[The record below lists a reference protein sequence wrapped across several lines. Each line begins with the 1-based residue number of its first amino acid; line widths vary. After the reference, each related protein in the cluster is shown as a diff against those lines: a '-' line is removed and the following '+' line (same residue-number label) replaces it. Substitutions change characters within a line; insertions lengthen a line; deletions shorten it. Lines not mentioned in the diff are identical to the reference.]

1 MDARVGH
8 PWSVAAAAPYRLT
21 TGRAPAAPGDVV
33 VTTGSGGPRL
43 RTGDRVRVRTPAGGE
58 TRTVVG
64 TVAGRGFE
72 DAVFFTDDEAARISP
87 AIDAL
92 VVHADAAAVREAL
105 GPDSGTDVLT
115 GHDRRRADPDPD
127 RDGRALVSVNAL
139 LGTAAGITLFVSA
152 AVVASTFS
160 YAVAQRRREFGLL
173 RTAGATPGQIR
184 RTVLAESVLIG
195 VAASA
200 AGTLFGATGAPLLV
214 RRMTEAGLA
223 PSWFALGDP
232 PWPLHAA
239 FWAGVAVATAA
250 ALVSCHRAGRTAP
263 TEALREAAV
272 DSRVMPVSRWVAAV
286 LVLLLGLGLPA
297 LALATDPGDLLGRKS
312 YVTRPMLLIVGCALL
327 APVLVCPVGRLLT
340 WLPARLPG
348 ATGVLV
354 RENTAAGVR
363 RTAAVATPVL
373 ITVALAAS
381 LTGTV
386 ATLEEARATEART
399 ATTADFVV
407 TSEQDGRPLATAL
420 LERVRDIDGAV
431 VSASR
436 STAVTVLEEDTALVS
451 SKARAVDPP
460 RLADVAKPPV
470 TAGRLADLDDGSIV
484 VNEEWLTTRVGD
496 RVTVWLGDGSE
507 RSLRIAAVLATGTG
521 DNGVY
526 VTARNAG
533 GAEIDRIDVKVAPGG
548 DRRASPP
555 RRTPPLPTPVRGWRP
570 PRSGRPRPVRGR
582 IPAPLTIRPRPPSAR
597 TTHAHRSAHDP
608 RHRSARHRDS
618 PGQHPGDGHLPPGAR
633 PRRAPTRRGHRPAG
647 PAARRGRGGG
657 GGRGGRGARGPGRR
671 GEPAGRVGRAGAA
684 GRHDRRRGALGNARP
699 RRRGRRAPGRQLH
712 HPAGPVRAAGPGRS
726 SWRAPPSRGRS
737 ARGRARG
744 RPVEGLGSP
753 MGSRPER
760 LPNPTT
766 PAGREGLDAVL
777 ARPDRAVVA
786 LDFDGTLADIVPD
799 PEQARAHPGTVAAL
813 AALAPKVA
821 AIAVITGRP
830 AGVAVRYGGFAGV
843 PGLERL
849 VVLGHYG
856 AERWDAVTGTVRAP
870 APHPGITAVRAEL
883 PGRTPRRRGLERHLD
898 RGEGEGPRRPHPA
911 GATRRRPS
919 SRCAGPSASW
929 PPSTG

>member
-1 MDARVGH
+1 MLALRGVRLRWVTFAGSFVALALGVGLIAATGLALAATFDAPERGPERFAAAPVVVRADGLLRVDTPTGTRTAPLDRPGPVPPGLAARLAALGRTVEDRTFPADVVDPRARQAVDARVGH

-173 RTAGATPGQIR
+173 RTAGATPCQIR

-232 PWPLHAA
+232 SWPLHAA

-327 APVLVCPVGRLLT
+327 APVLVRPVGRLLT

-399 ATTADFVV
+399 VTIADFVV

-451 SKARAVDPP
+451 SKARAVDPA

-548 DRRASPP
+548 DRRAVAAALNTAAADTSTRVETPAERPAPTGPGPDARPADDPP
-555 RRTPPLPTPVRGWRP
+555 AAAPGPDDPTRTGLRMILGIALLATGTALANTLVMATSHRGRDLAVLRLAGATVPQVLRLVVAEAVAAVGVGAVLGGLVAAVNLLVVWGALALLGVTTAVVVPWGTLGLVVAAAALLAAGSAVLPAL
-570 PRSGRPRPVRGR
+570 SALRPRPVEL
-582 IPAPLTIRPRPPSAR
+582 A
-597 TTHAHRSAHDP
+597 
-608 RHRSARHRDS
+608 
-618 PGQHPGDGHLPPGAR
+618 
-633 PRRAPTRRGHRPAG
+633 
-647 PAARRGRGGG
+647 
-657 GGRGGRGARGPGRR
+657 
-671 GEPAGRVGRAGAA
+671 
-684 GRHDRRRGALGNARP
+684 
-699 RRRGRRAPGRQLH
+699 
-712 HPAGPVRAAGPGRS
+712 
-726 SWRAPPSRGRS
+726 
-737 ARGRARG
+737 
-744 RPVEGLGSP
+744 GSP
-753 MGSRPER
+753 E
-760 LPNPTT
+760 
-766 PAGREGLDAVL
+766 
-777 ARPDRAVVA
+777 
-786 LDFDGTLADIVPD
+786 
-799 PEQARAHPGTVAAL
+799 
-813 AALAPKVA
+813 
-821 AIAVITGRP
+821 
-830 AGVAVRYGGFAGV
+830 
-843 PGLERL
+843 
-849 VVLGHYG
+849 
-856 AERWDAVTGTVRAP
+856 
-870 APHPGITAVRAEL
+870 
-883 PGRTPRRRGLERHLD
+883 
-898 RGEGEGPRRPHPA
+898 
-911 GATRRRPS
+911 
-919 SRCAGPSASW
+919 
-929 PPSTG
+929 

>member
-1 MDARVGH
+1 MLALRGVRLRWVTFAGSFVALALGVGLIAATGLALAATFDAPERGPERFAAAPVVVRADGLLRVDTPTGTRTAPLDRPGPVPPGLAARLAALGRTVEDRTFPADVVDPRAPEAVDARVGH

-451 SKARAVDPP
+451 SKARAVDPA

-470 TAGRLADLDDGSIV
+470 TAGRSP
-484 VNEEWLTTRVGD
+484 TST
-496 RVTVWLGDGSE
+496 
-507 RSLRIAAVLATGTG
+507 
-521 DNGVY
+521 
-526 VTARNAG
+526 TAR
-533 GAEIDRIDVKVAPGG
+533 
-548 DRRASPP
+548 SSS
-555 RRTPPLPTPVRGWRP
+555 T
-570 PRSGRPRPVRGR
+570 RSG
-582 IPAPLTIRPRPPSAR
+582 
-597 TTHAHRSAHDP
+597 
-608 RHRSARHRDS
+608 
-618 PGQHPGDGHLPPGAR
+618 
-633 PRRAPTRRGHRPAG
+633 
-647 PAARRGRGGG
+647 
-657 GGRGGRGARGPGRR
+657 
-671 GEPAGRVGRAGAA
+671 
-684 GRHDRRRGALGNARP
+684 
-699 RRRGRRAPGRQLH
+699 
-712 HPAGPVRAAGPGRS
+712 
-726 SWRAPPSRGRS
+726 
-737 ARGRARG
+737 
-744 RPVEGLGSP
+744 
-753 MGSRPER
+753 
-760 LPNPTT
+760 
-766 PAGREGLDAVL
+766 
-777 ARPDRAVVA
+777 
-786 LDFDGTLADIVPD
+786 
-799 PEQARAHPGTVAAL
+799 
-813 AALAPKVA
+813 
-821 AIAVITGRP
+821 
-830 AGVAVRYGGFAGV
+830 
-843 PGLERL
+843 
-849 VVLGHYG
+849 
-856 AERWDAVTGTVRAP
+856 
-870 APHPGITAVRAEL
+870 
-883 PGRTPRRRGLERHLD
+883 
-898 RGEGEGPRRPHPA
+898 
-911 GATRRRPS
+911 
-919 SRCAGPSASW
+919 
-929 PPSTG
+929 

>member
-1 MDARVGH
+1 MLMLALRGIRLRWVTFVGSFLALVLGVGLIAATGLALAATFDAPERGPERFAAAPVVVRADGLLRVDTPTGTRTTPLDRPGPVPPGIAAQLAFLGRTVEDRSFPSDIMDPHPGQDDDARVGH
-8 PWSVAAAAPYRLT
+8 PWSVAAAAPYRLA
-21 TGRAPAAPGDVV
+21 TGRAPAAPGEVV

-43 RTGDRVRVRTPAGGE
+43 RTGDRVRVRTPAGSE
-58 TRTVVG
+58 ARTVVG

-87 AIDAL
+87 DIDAL
-92 VVHADAAAVREAL
+92 AVHAAATAVRDAL
-105 GPDSGTDVLT
+105 GPDSGMDVLT
-115 GHDRRRADPDPD
+115 GHDRRHADPDPD
-127 RDGRALVSVNAL
+127 RDARALVSVNAL

-160 YAVAQRRREFGLL
+160 YAVAGRRREFGLL
-173 RTAGATPGQIR
+173 RIAGATPGQIR

-200 AGTLFGATGAPLLV
+200 AGTLLGAGGAPLLV

-232 PWPLHAA
+232 SWPLHTA
-239 FWAGVAVATAA
+239 FWTGVSVATAA

-272 DSRVMPVSRWVAAV
+272 DSRVMPVSRWAAAV

-312 YVTRPMLLIVGCALL
+312 YVTRPMILIVGCALL
-327 APVLVCPVGRLLT
+327 APVLVRPVGRLLT

-363 RTAAVATPVL
+363 RTAAVAAPVL

-407 TSEQDGRPLATAL
+407 TPGQEGRPLAPAF

-451 SKARAVDPP
+451 SEARAVDPA
-460 RLADVAKPPV
+460 RLAAVAKLPV
-470 TAGRLADLDDGSIV
+470 TAGRLADLDDDAIV

-526 VTARNAG
+526 VTPRNAG
-533 GAEIDRIDVKVAPGG
+533 GADVDRIDVEVAPGG
-548 DRRASPP
+548 DRRAVAAALDTAAADTGTRVATRAEWLAPTAP
-555 RRTPPLPTPVRGWRP
+555 GPDDHTRTGLRMILGIALLSTATALANTQVMAT
-570 PRSGRPRPVRGR
+570 SGRGR
-582 IPAPLTIRPRPPSAR
+582 DLAVLR
-597 TTHAHRSAHDP
+597 
-608 RHRSARHRDS
+608 
-618 PGQHPGDGHLPPGAR
+618 L
-633 PRRAPTRRGHRPAG
+633 
-647 PAARRGRGGG
+647 
-657 GGRGGRGARGPGRR
+657 
-671 GEPAGRVGRAGAA
+671 AGATVPQVLRLVVA
-684 GRHDRRRGALGNARP
+684 EAVAAVGVGAVLGGVVAAVNLLVVQGALALLGVTSAVVVP
-699 RRRGRRAPGRQLH
+699 WAMLGLVVAAAALL
-712 HPAGPVRAAGPGRS
+712 AAG
-726 SWRAPPSRGRS
+726 S
-737 ARGRARG
+737 AVLPALSALRT
-744 RPVEGLGSP
+744 RPVELA
-753 MGSRPER
+753 GSRE
-760 LPNPTT
+760 
-766 PAGREGLDAVL
+766 
-777 ARPDRAVVA
+777 
-786 LDFDGTLADIVPD
+786 
-799 PEQARAHPGTVAAL
+799 
-813 AALAPKVA
+813 
-821 AIAVITGRP
+821 
-830 AGVAVRYGGFAGV
+830 
-843 PGLERL
+843 
-849 VVLGHYG
+849 
-856 AERWDAVTGTVRAP
+856 
-870 APHPGITAVRAEL
+870 
-883 PGRTPRRRGLERHLD
+883 
-898 RGEGEGPRRPHPA
+898 
-911 GATRRRPS
+911 
-919 SRCAGPSASW
+919 
-929 PPSTG
+929 

>member
-1 MDARVGH
+1 MLMLALRGIRLRWVTFVGSFLALVLGVGLIAATGLALAATFDAPERGPERFAAAPVVVRADGLLRVDTPTGTRTAPVDRPGPVPPGLAAQLAALGRTVEDRSFPVDVMDPHPGQDDGARVGH
-8 PWSVAAAAPYRLT
+8 PWSVAAAAPYRLA

-43 RTGDRVRVRTPAGGE
+43 RTGDRVRVRTPAGSE
-58 TRTVVG
+58 ARTVVG

-87 AIDAL
+87 DIEAL
-92 VVHADAAAVREAL
+92 VVHADATAVRDAL
-105 GPDSGTDVLT
+105 GPDSGMDVLT
-115 GHDRRRADPDPD
+115 GHDRRHADPDPD
-127 RDGRALVSVNAL
+127 RDARALVSVNAL

-160 YAVAQRRREFGLL
+160 YVVAQRRREFGLL

-200 AGTLFGATGAPLLV
+200 AGTLLGAEGAPLLV

-232 PWPLHAA
+232 SWPLHTA
-239 FWAGVAVATAA
+239 FWTGVSVATAA

-272 DSRVMPVSRWVAAV
+272 DSRVMPVSRWAAAV

-312 YVTRPMLLIVGCALL
+312 YITRPMILIVGCALL
-327 APVLVCPVGRLLT
+327 VPVLVRPVGRLLT

-363 RTAAVATPVL
+363 RTAAVAAPVL

-407 TSEQDGRPLATAL
+407 TPGQEGRPLAPAF

-436 STAVTVLEEDTALVS
+436 STAVTVLEENTALVS
-451 SKARAVDPP
+451 SEARAVDPA
-460 RLADVAKPPV
+460 RLAAVAKLPV
-470 TAGRLADLDDGSIV
+470 TAGRLADLDDDTIV

-526 VTARNAG
+526 VTPRNAG
-533 GAEIDRIDVKVAPGG
+533 GADVDRIDVEVAPGG
-548 DRRASPP
+548 DRRAVAAALDTAAADTGTRVATRAEWLAPTAP
-555 RRTPPLPTPVRGWRP
+555 GPDDHTRTGLRMILGIALLSTATALANTLVMAT
-570 PRSGRPRPVRGR
+570 SGRGRDLAVLRLSGATVPQVLRLVVAEAVAAVGVGAVLGGVVAAVNLLVVRCALALLGV
-582 IPAPLTIRPRPPSAR
+582 TSAVVVPW
-597 TTHAHRSAHDP
+597 AML
-608 RHRSARHRDS
+608 
-618 PGQHPGDGHLPPGAR
+618 GLVV
-633 PRRAPTRRGHRPAG
+633 
-647 PAARRGRGGG
+647 AA
-657 GGRGGRGARGPGRR
+657 A
-671 GEPAGRVGRAGAA
+671 ALLAA
-684 GRHDRRRGALGNARP
+684 GSAVLPAL
-699 RRRGRRAPGRQLH
+699 
-712 HPAGPVRAAGPGRS
+712 
-726 SWRAPPSRGRS
+726 S
-737 ARGRARG
+737 ALRT
-744 RPVEGLGSP
+744 RPVELA
-753 MGSRPER
+753 GSRE
-760 LPNPTT
+760 
-766 PAGREGLDAVL
+766 
-777 ARPDRAVVA
+777 
-786 LDFDGTLADIVPD
+786 
-799 PEQARAHPGTVAAL
+799 
-813 AALAPKVA
+813 
-821 AIAVITGRP
+821 
-830 AGVAVRYGGFAGV
+830 
-843 PGLERL
+843 
-849 VVLGHYG
+849 
-856 AERWDAVTGTVRAP
+856 
-870 APHPGITAVRAEL
+870 
-883 PGRTPRRRGLERHLD
+883 
-898 RGEGEGPRRPHPA
+898 
-911 GATRRRPS
+911 
-919 SRCAGPSASW
+919 
-929 PPSTG
+929 

>member
-1 MDARVGH
+1 MLMLALRGVRLRWVTFAGSFVALALGVGLIAATGLALAATFDAPERGPERFAAAPVVVRADGLLRVDTPTGIRTAPLDRPGPVPPGLAARLAALGRTVEDRTFPADVVDPRARAAVDARVGH

-92 VVHADAAAVREAL
+92 VVHADATAVREAL

-127 RDGRALVSVNAL
+127 RDARALVSVNAL

-232 PWPLHAA
+232 SWPLHAA

-327 APVLVCPVGRLLT
+327 APVLVRPVGRLLT

-363 RTAAVATPVL
+363 RTAAVGTPVL

-399 ATTADFVV
+399 ATIADFVV

-451 SKARAVDPP
+451 SKARAVDPA

-484 VNEEWLTTRVGD
+484 VNEEWLTTQVGD

-548 DRRASPP
+548 DRRAVAAALNTAAADTGTRVETPAERPAPTGPGPDARPADDPP
-555 RRTPPLPTPVRGWRP
+555 AAAPGPDDPTRTGLRMILGIALLATGTALANTLVMATSHRGRDLAVLRLAGATVPQVLRLVVAEAVAAAGVGAVLGGLVAAVNLLVVWGALALLGVTTAVVVP
-570 PRSGRPRPVRGR
+570 WGTLGLVVAAAALLAAGSAVLSALSALRPRPVEL
-582 IPAPLTIRPRPPSAR
+582 A
-597 TTHAHRSAHDP
+597 
-608 RHRSARHRDS
+608 
-618 PGQHPGDGHLPPGAR
+618 
-633 PRRAPTRRGHRPAG
+633 
-647 PAARRGRGGG
+647 
-657 GGRGGRGARGPGRR
+657 
-671 GEPAGRVGRAGAA
+671 
-684 GRHDRRRGALGNARP
+684 
-699 RRRGRRAPGRQLH
+699 
-712 HPAGPVRAAGPGRS
+712 
-726 SWRAPPSRGRS
+726 
-737 ARGRARG
+737 
-744 RPVEGLGSP
+744 GSP
-753 MGSRPER
+753 E
-760 LPNPTT
+760 
-766 PAGREGLDAVL
+766 
-777 ARPDRAVVA
+777 
-786 LDFDGTLADIVPD
+786 
-799 PEQARAHPGTVAAL
+799 
-813 AALAPKVA
+813 
-821 AIAVITGRP
+821 
-830 AGVAVRYGGFAGV
+830 
-843 PGLERL
+843 
-849 VVLGHYG
+849 
-856 AERWDAVTGTVRAP
+856 
-870 APHPGITAVRAEL
+870 
-883 PGRTPRRRGLERHLD
+883 
-898 RGEGEGPRRPHPA
+898 
-911 GATRRRPS
+911 
-919 SRCAGPSASW
+919 
-929 PPSTG
+929 